1 MRENIGRNGGPSGDL
16 LIEINIKKHKIFT
29 RKGDHVYAV
38 IPISVTQAILGA
50 DLDIPMVTGGT
61 EKYRIR
67 PGTQSGDK
75 YTIKGK
81 GFKRPNSKWQGDYIF
96 EIRVEIPKKLTK
108 EQKDLVEKLSK
119 TMGEQP
125 PIRKKSIFS

>member
-1 MRENIGRNGGPSGDL
+1 MKENIGRNGGSAGDL
-16 LIEINIKKHKIFT
+16 LIEVNIKKHKIFT
-29 RKGDHVYAV
+29 RKGDHVYAT

-50 DLDIPMVTGGT
+50 DLDIPIVTGGT

-67 PGTQSGDK
+67 AGTQSGDK
-75 YTIKGK
+75 YTIKEK
-81 GFKRPNSKWQGDYIF
+81 GFRRPNSNWVGDYIF
-96 EIRVEIPKKLTK
+96 EIKVEIPKKLTR
-108 EQKDLVEKLSK
+108 EQKELVEQLSK